1 MLGRGGFYGFVWTR
15 RGRPELEAGLR
26 FPGGRWGLQR
36 PWRHGD
42 DGDVHGGLP
51 RGGHGMVVGCAW
63 VRVFLV
69 AGDKALAYA
78 LQVWGAMVDGE
89 VRRQSETERGESSP
103 WVAWKSGW

>member
-1 MLGRGGFYGFVWTR
+1 
-15 RGRPELEAGLR
+15 
-26 FPGGRWGLQR
+26 
-36 PWRHGD
+36 
-42 DGDVHGGLP
+42 
-51 RGGHGMVVGCAW
+51 MVAGCAW